1 MLGIAVK
8 PSKIKDILNF
18 GKFVRK
24 YFDYYVIDAENNIIT
39 DEDIL
44 EKLDKLSNVVMTIQ
58 AKRENAFRLV
68 ELYGSYNFIQCI
80 VLGNSYYLSEREKKY
95 KNNRILEVIE
105 KALEYDV
112 DVWVGT
118 EGVEQLVKNIVE
130 DNDLV
135 SYYIYGQGLTL
146 SSKKAIYVPF
156 AKDINNSVLTLMKG
170 YLKRRK
176 NYHGNW
182 EKFILSLND
191 KENIDA
197 IKNNNDII
205 IGFPIFPNRE
215 EVLNFLEMMK

>member
-8 PSKIKDILNF
+8 PSKIENILEF

-24 YFDYYVIDAENNIIT
+24 YLEYYVVDAENNIIA

-58 AKRENAFRLV
+58 AKRENAFELV
-68 ELYGSYNFIQCI
+68 ELYGSYDFIQCI
-80 VLGNSYYLSEREKKY
+80 VLGNKYYLSEKEKGY
-95 KNNRILEVIE
+95 GNDRILNVIE

-135 SYYIYGQGLTL
+135 SYCIYGQESTL

-156 AKDINNSVLTLMKG
+156 ATNINNSMLTLMED
-170 YLKRRK
+170 YLKRRR
-176 NYHGNW
+176 NYRGNW
-182 EKFILSLND
+182 KEFILSLNN
-191 KENIDA
+191 KMMINN

-215 EVLNFLEMMK
+215 EVLNFLKMMK